1 VPFGHNLDGPT
12 VAHHIRL
19 HHWRQIDDAYARKLL
34 TYRHQ
39 LVASDLS
46 AGFSADYGYVL
57 AVYWRYAPLFAL
69 QQLLVVVIV
78 WVHGAI
84 GLYSTLVLRR
94 SWPRLAPIVV
104 PITLRDSDPCA
115 VGICACR
122 RGRSGAPCDRYCV
135 AGPDRAE
142 LQSRLDMGHR
152 LSVIQ
157 RGVFL
162 VYGRRL
168 GSGHTHPQHAETA
181 AHTRHS
187 ILRWRPHR
195 GWTRRGVGARGQP
208 SERRSSCEHLRR
220 PRPLRNVQ
228 DHRAGRH

>member
-1 VPFGHNLDGPT
+1 MGRPLRTTSGCTTAADRRCLRPEATDISPPIGRQRSFGSVQRRLRICPRGLL
-12 VAHHIRL
+12 AIRAAL
-19 HHWRQIDDAYARKLL
+19 RAAAAFGRRDRLGSRGDRSLFDAGVEALL
-34 TYRHQ
+34 AAT
-39 LVASDLS
+39 
-46 AGFSADYGYVL
+46 GAD
-57 AVYWRYAPLFAL
+57 
-69 QQLLVVVIV
+69 
-78 WVHGAI
+78 
-84 GLYSTLVLRR
+84 RR
-94 SWPRLAPIVV
+94 PD
-104 PITLRDSDPCA
+104 TLRDSDPCA